1 MSRASHLFVPG
12 TFRVLFLWLSLL
24 NIVLPISASPT
35 PATSDRKLAKRVK
48 QAFPYFDDTYEGR
61 ADKGEWLKGLL
72 PLDPA
77 KAQEYNGG
85 QTVAS
90 PFQEP
95 EEVLQWGWTPN
106 VYFFPYAGGRKPD
119 FGNLLDPAFADT
131 AFPVN
136 KAENTVWNLVHDRE
150 FKKANGQTG
159 YPTMA
164 HYTNVVNP
172 KSGAFIFDSNF
183 SPTYAK
189 NQNKKGDVPDLDTAS
204 DIAYFQWRDG
214 CLSGGDD
221 VKSLKVVFRS
231 HIVYNKTF
239 QIVMEALRRA
249 KYTEVPEWD
258 KRITFKMD
266 TDEGLAILGS
276 THGASTA
283 WMLIQH
289 KAELGL
295 KDITEV
301 VVWAANGAFPLT
313 RNPNLANL
321 NLRFTIVDV

>member
-1 MSRASHLFVPG
+1 
-12 TFRVLFLWLSLL
+12 
-24 NIVLPISASPT
+24 
-35 PATSDRKLAKRVK
+35 
-48 QAFPYFDDTYEGR
+48 
-61 ADKGEWLKGLL
+61 
-72 PLDPA
+72 
-77 KAQEYNGG
+77 
-85 QTVAS
+85 
-90 PFQEP
+90 
-95 EEVLQWGWTPN
+95 
-106 VYFFPYAGGRKPD
+106 
-119 FGNLLDPAFADT
+119 
-131 AFPVN
+131 
-136 KAENTVWNLVHDRE
+136 
-150 FKKANGQTG
+150 
-159 YPTMA
+159 MA

-189 NQNKKGDVPDLDTAS
+189 NENKKGDIPDLDTAS

>member
-1 MSRASHLFVPG
+1 
-12 TFRVLFLWLSLL
+12 
-24 NIVLPISASPT
+24 
-35 PATSDRKLAKRVK
+35 
-48 QAFPYFDDTYEGR
+48 
-61 ADKGEWLKGLL
+61 
-72 PLDPA
+72 
-77 KAQEYNGG
+77 
-85 QTVAS
+85 
-90 PFQEP
+90 
-95 EEVLQWGWTPN
+95 
-106 VYFFPYAGGRKPD
+106 
-119 FGNLLDPAFADT
+119 
-131 AFPVN
+131 
-136 KAENTVWNLVHDRE
+136 
-150 FKKANGQTG
+150 
-159 YPTMA
+159 MA

-172 KSGAFIFDSNF
+172 KSGAFIFDSNY

-189 NQNKKGDVPDLDTAS
+189 STNGKGDIPDLDTAS

-221 VKSLKVVFRS
+221 PKSLKVIFRS

-249 KYTEVPEWD
+249 KYTQVPEWD
-258 KRITFKMD
+258 QRITFKMD

-289 KAELGL
+289 KEELGL